1 MLQFTIIGNL
11 GADARI
17 EEANGRKFVSFSI
30 GHNESWQDADGKS
43 HDRTQW
49 ISCALNGD
57 GGNLLPY
64 LVKGR
69 TVFVQGRGST
79 RVYSSP
85 KEHRMV
91 AGLNLSVDR
100 LELIGS
106 QPDQVPRQ
114 LFDADGVMHRVNK
127 AYYVSDDE
135 AKALG
140 VSSKK
145 TAMLQT
151 QDGRL
156 FEVQNHGWITP
167 IKQEVV
173 PEADSS
179 EPADAY

>member
-1 MLQFTIIGNL
+1 MLQFTILGNL
-11 GADARI
+11 GADARV
-17 EEANGRKFVSFSI
+17 EEANGHKFVSFAV
-30 GHNESWQDADGKS
+30 GHNESWQDADGKA
-43 HDRTQW
+43 HERTQW

-69 TVFVQGRGST
+69 TVFVQGRGSA

-85 KEHRMV
+85 KERRMV

-100 LELIGS
+100 IELVGS
-106 QPDQVPRQ
+106 QPDQVPRH

-127 AYYVSDDE
+127 AYYVTEDE

-140 VSSKK
+140 VTTEK

-167 IKQEVV
+167 VKQSDA
-173 PEADSS
+173 PEADNS
-179 EPADAY
+179 ETADVY